1 MCFFCFRI
9 TTTTPLYKNVERNN
23 EFDERERESFICLL
37 HTTTRSENINTHTHR
52 KKERKKGIVYYDI
65 KPTTALK
72 LFPLVLFKVYPIKKS
87 F

>member
-1 MCFFCFRI
+1 MSVI
-9 TTTTPLYKNVERNN
+9 TNLMK
-23 EFDERERESFICLL
+23 ERERENFICLL

-65 KPTTALK
+65 KPLLLLK
-72 LFPLVLFKVYPIKKS
+72 NSSLVVFKVYPIKKKS